1 MANESVHEKLKRVR
15 KPHVHITYE
24 VYKGDA
30 IEVKELPFVMGI
42 LGDYAGDTKLE
53 PMKSREFTDID
64 RDNFNQVMSKLS
76 PTLNMRVENTLAG
89 DGSEMPVQLKFKSME
104 DFSPGRVVEQVP
116 ALQKLLEARN
126 KLRDLAST
134 VDRIDG
140 AEQLLTD
147 ILKDTDRMKGLA
159 GAAEEAPK
167 S

>member
-1 MANESVHEKLKRVR
+1 MANESIHAKLSRVR
-15 KPHVHITYE
+15 KPHVHISYE
-24 VYKGDA
+24 VETGGA
-30 IEVKELPFVMGI
+30 LEVKELPFVLGL

-53 PMKSREFTDID
+53 PLKKREFTDID
-64 RDNFNQVMSKLS
+64 RDNFNQVMSKIA
-76 PTLNMRVENTLAG
+76 PTLNVRVENTLAG
-89 DGSEMPVQLKFKSME
+89 DGSEMALALKFNELE

-140 AEQLLTD
+140 AEELLSD
-147 ILKDTDRMKGLA
+147 ILKDAEKVKNLA
-159 GAAEEAPK
+159 GASESPK

>member
-64 RDNFNQVMSKLS
+64 RDNFNTVMTKLS

-147 ILKDTDRMKGLA
+147 ILKDTDKVKTLA
-159 GAAEEAPK
+159 GPAEDAPK